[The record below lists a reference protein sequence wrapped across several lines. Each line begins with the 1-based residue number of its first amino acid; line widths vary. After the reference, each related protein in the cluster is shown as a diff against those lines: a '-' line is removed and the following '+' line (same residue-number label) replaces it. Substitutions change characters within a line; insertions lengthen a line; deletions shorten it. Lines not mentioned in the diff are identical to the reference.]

1 MISSD
6 KIVLVHG
13 FLTERERSNT
23 RKVMMIDVIRSL
35 KYYLIG
41 GLSVA
46 SKNVLLIN

>member
-1 MISSD
+1 MSSYD

-23 RKVMMIDVIRSL
+23 RKVMMIDVLKSL
-35 KYYLIG
+35 KYCFIG
-41 GLSVA
+41 GLSAA